1 MTTTASSSNYSRLG
15 MSLAVTLVTVGLD
28 WLTKHIILTSVM
40 TPPKSIEV
48 TSFFNVVLVWNK
60 GVSFGMFG
68 SGDFTTVLSL
78 FAAAVTVILI
88 RWLWKTTSTLLSIA
102 ISLIIGGA
110 IGNIIDRIRFGAVV
124 DFLDFHALGHHWPA
138 FNVADAAIC
147 IGVALIFMDGLR
159 EKKL

>member
-1 MTTTASSSNYSRLG
+1 MTTTSSSTNFSRPG

-28 WLTKHIILTSVM
+28 WLSKHIILTLVM
-40 TPPKSIEV
+40 APPEPIEV
-48 TSFFNVVLVWNK
+48 TSFFNLVLVWNK

-88 RWLWKTTSTLLSIA
+88 GWLWKTTSTLLSLS

-124 DFLDFHALGHHWPA
+124 DFLDFHALGYHWPA

-147 IGVALIFMDGLR
+147 VGVVLIFLDGFR
-159 EKKL
+159 KKD